1 MKRNDE
7 ISSQSQFC
15 SRTWYRRIREPRC
28 DSTTA
33 MPPHRPR
40 KWVQTDARDWPAR
53 SPRTRSVCPQALHAS
68 VNACCHTVTTPQYTI
83 FLRLRNTLTVICY
96 WLYLLF
102 RYCYCNTTG
111 TFVVCFLFSW
121 LTYSAVTQ
129 CCMSGNIALMQ
140 TSWKYAACFL
150 QVGWPCSH
158 PINHSRAL
166 SSSELNFMHLVHWH
180 SLHNISLQLS

>member
-1 MKRNDE
+1 MWLNDCNA
-7 ISSQSQFC
+7 SSS
-15 SRTWYRRIREPRC
+15 SSEMSSDRRSWLT
-28 DSTTA
+28 STVAQNPVSLSTSF
-33 MPPHRPR
+33 
-40 KWVQTDARDWPAR
+40 ARLCQCML
-53 SPRTRSVCPQALHAS
+53 SYSNYS
-68 VNACCHTVTTPQYTI
+68 SI
-83 FLRLRNTLTVICY
+83 RNTLTVICY